1 MRRNR
6 KRPLFRA
13 VFFYSP
19 NLKKCAE
26 LIQYVDKRK
35 GTVPVVIRPERRLH
49 FRYKCLQ
56 QHANIGKIEF
66 SVAVQIVC
74 KPDKV
79 GAVQLHCGSARL
91 ARHIG

>member
-1 MRRNR
+1 ME
-6 KRPLFRA
+6 KRA
-13 VFFYSP
+13 
-19 NLKKCAE
+19 K
-26 LIQYVDKRK
+26 LIQYIDKRK
-35 GTVPVVIRPERRLH
+35 GAVSVVIRPERR
-49 FRYKCLQ
+49 RRPRRKCLQ